1 MPESHRRR
9 QTVLAVLRITL
20 TLTAI
25 AVLLDLMISVGLPG
39 QA

>member
-1 MPESHRRR
+1 MPESHRQR

-39 QA
+39 LA